1 MSKKAFQN
9 KYAELVFKISR
20 PFKKNPHT
28 SSPRCLLSQEI
39 YLFLSTAVLHIKY
52 PAAKQKKTDPQ
63 ADCDEGVSM
72 VWCRAESMVLFLRWR
87 FVFILFC
94 FLFFLRRLSIYFS
107 SCVGFLPVSRDLVW
121 IWKALLIKGD
131 GWLPNLAAPPTR
143 IIRIENYTSKINK
156 LNILTNT
163 QRWIHLIIP
172 FKHTEKYSIAFNK
185 NDVTNINQQVNH
197 TSRSSS
203 NHSQTTYHHREPR
216 YFRRKS

>member
-1 MSKKAFQN
+1 MKEF
-9 KYAELVFKISR
+9 
-20 PFKKNPHT
+20 PW
-28 SSPRCLLSQEI
+28 
-39 YLFLSTAVLHIKY
+39 
-52 PAAKQKKTDPQ
+52 
-63 ADCDEGVSM
+63 CDAG
-72 VWCRAESMVLFLRWR
+72 LNRW
-87 FVFILFC
+87 FFFYVGDSFSFC
-94 FLFFLRRLSIYFS
+94 FCFFLRRLSIYFS